1 MPPTGATLASTRLR
15 TKAGDPTQARRHWQS
30 QPAGEVR
37 QLLAAGMLMAA
48 RGEPSDLLR
57 SLSLEA
63 RRAPLRAN
71 GPSFPG
77 GGLCC
82 KLAPTRVESLNVRRR
97 AARPHHSGS
106 LHAAQSRAAC
116 PSVERGGRLA
126 TTRALRA
133 SMSISGCRQ
142 RWGTSSPPRRS
153 RQRARLDARGV
164 ACSEGKSL
172 QELL

>member
-1 MPPTGATLASTRLR
+1 MKLKLVTS
-15 TKAGDPTQARRHWQS
+15 TQARRHWQS

-63 RRAPLRAN
+63 RRAPLRAS

-82 KLAPTRVESLNVRRR
+82 KLAPTRVESLNLRRR
-97 AARPHHSGS
+97 AAMPHHSAW
-106 LHAAQSRAAC
+106 LHVTQSHAAC
-116 PSVERGGRLA
+116 PSVERGGPLA
-126 TTRALRA
+126 DDAGSQGVHVNFRV
-133 SMSISGCRQ
+133 
-142 RWGTSSPPRRS
+142 SPDEEHLGPSWSLEANPCACRS
-153 RQRARLDARGV
+153 RRTRTREV
-164 ACSEGKSL
+164 
-172 QELL
+172 